1 MADLEVWVVMG
12 RPLPRWKDKPLD
24 EALLFETK
32 QKDLGNRSFF

>member
-24 EALLFETK
+24 EGFVV
-32 QKDLGNRSFF
+32 